1 MIGVLVSAIRHLA
14 GEIVVE
20 QQNASRV
27 LWEGIRVYSG
37 LLFVQRALL
46 GDGLGVGQNQQ
57 AADDDSR
64 DDVGHSGKR
73 ACAKTLLAGS
83 A

>member
-20 QQNASRV
+20 QAKCLPAFV
-27 LWEGIRVYSG
+27 EGIRVYSG

-57 AADDDSR
+57 ATDDDSR
-64 DDVGHSGKR
+64 DDVGHSSKR
-73 ACAKTLLAGS
+73 ALCKDLLAGS